1 MTLSVR
7 LGPNGNMEVHLPSEN
22 SPRGSHVQIPLTLDG
37 LRLLRTILIERQRDS
52 IHRVGRANTPTQQMV
67 HQWLAQAK
75 AEARAQAQVRAA
87 EAVEDLVPGLDLS
100 SLTL

>member
-7 LGPNGNMEVHLPSEN
+7 LGPSGTMEVHLPSEN

-37 LRLLRTILIERQRDS
+37 LRLLRHILIERQRDH

-75 AEARAQAQVRAA
+75 AEARETAKV
-87 EAVEDLVPGLDLS
+87 EASRNIEALVPGLDLS